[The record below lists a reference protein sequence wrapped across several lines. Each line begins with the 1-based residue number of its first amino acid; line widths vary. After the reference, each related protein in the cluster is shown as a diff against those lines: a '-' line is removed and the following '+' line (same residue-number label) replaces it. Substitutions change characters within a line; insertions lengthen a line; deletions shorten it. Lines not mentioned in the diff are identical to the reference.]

1 MSVRRLCLER
11 PSQGFRHGSFH
22 SRPASAGCR
31 RSSNRPGNRLNGFRK
46 TAWALVTRLKPCVNE
61 KDGLLRQASV
71 RIIIAIVATVALG
84 SVTTAQKQNQRTQDR
99 KALVEMEQAFA
110 KAAATKGTRDAFLEF
125 LAEDG
130 IIFQPGPVNGKK
142 YWSDRQPRKGL
153 LSWEPVFADVSR
165 AGDLGYT
172 TGPWEFRP
180 NGPDDQPVAF
190 GQYFTIWKKQTDG
203 GWKAVLDRGVATEKA
218 FPRPSLIFPP
228 DEDIGDRKS
237 RSDLASARASL
248 MKLETEFSNASA
260 LNARTAFESFLADDA
275 RVLRQNAEPAI
286 SKPAVGKLMPEAGRA
301 LTWEAAMVDVSASG
315 DLGYTYGKFEL
326 NTRGVTLQRGSYVLV
341 WKKLNGKW
349 RVVAD
354 VMSPDPKE

>member
-1 MSVRRLCLER
+1 
-11 PSQGFRHGSFH
+11 
-22 SRPASAGCR
+22 
-31 RSSNRPGNRLNGFRK
+31 
-46 TAWALVTRLKPCVNE
+46 
-61 KDGLLRQASV
+61 
-71 RIIIAIVATVALG
+71 
-84 SVTTAQKQNQRTQDR
+84 
-99 KALVEMEQAFA
+99 
-110 KAAATKGTRDAFLEF
+110 
-125 LAEDG
+125 
-130 IIFQPGPVNGKK
+130 VNGKK
-142 YWSDRQPRKGL
+142 YWSERQPRKGL

-190 GQYFTIWKKQTDG
+190 GQYFTIWKKQADG
-203 GWKAVLDRGVATEKA
+203 TWKAVLDRGVATEKG

-228 DEDIGDRKS
+228 DEDIGDGKS
-237 RSDLASARASL
+237 RSDIASARASL
-248 MKLETEFSNASA
+248 MKLETSFSNASA

-286 SKPAVGKLMPEAGRA
+286 SKSAVGKLMPEAGRA

-326 NTRGVTLQRGSYVLV
+326 NTRGVTLQRGSYVRV